1 MNKNVNENVNMN
13 ENENVNEN
21 VKMDV
26 EMDVSAP
33 SVPGVWTL
41 AWRVAQHRR
50 GSFWLG
56 WFLFLLFFCFP
67 VLNGWLLGRGFRALQ
82 LGHTTQVYWYA
93 GAAFAT
99 DMLRMTCIHWGALVW
114 TQVWV
119 HMQSF
124 LRANL
129 LAAQMASGGAEAGR
143 PVSSAGE
150 AITHFRDDVEDVT
163 MFVDGLVDVSA
174 GTVFTLL
181 AAFVLGSIDSG
192 AAAILLL
199 PLAGVAV
206 ATRALDRRIKR
217 YRSADRAAAGAV
229 SGFVGDLM
237 AAATTVKVNDATE
250 PTLAHLRRLVD
261 ARRHT
266 AVRDRVLDDGVQAF
280 AQGAADVGLGL
291 VLLTTAG
298 ALATGAF
305 DVGKL
310 AVFTAYLGWLSFLPR
325 MVGRVLARRKQAGVA
340 FERMRGLVANT
351 DVRNTVQARHLPI
364 ARGETNH
371 RPDPARPS
379 RVAIKELE
387 VEGLTVCYPGGAGV
401 HDVSFRLRRGSFT
414 VITGPIGSG
423 KTTLLRA
430 ILGLSTADEQAG
442 VVRWNGRPLTD
453 RAAFLVPPNASFLP
467 QVPQLISDS
476 VADNISLGDAP
487 IQSLELA
494 LQLAAV
500 REDIDAMPEG
510 HATLI
515 GPRGLR
521 LSGGQR
527 QRVATARALVHSPEL
542 VVLDDLSSALD
553 VETELQLWTNLAAAG
568 MTVLAVS
575 HRAVAFDRA
584 DQVLALD
591 AGHLTP
597 FAG

>member
-1 MNKNVNENVNMN
+1 M
-13 ENENVNEN
+13 
-21 VKMDV
+21 
-26 EMDVSAP
+26 SR
-33 SVPGVWTL
+33 SPGVWRL
-41 AWRVAQHRR
+41 AWRVAQHRA
-50 GSFWLG
+50 SAFWLG
-56 WFLFLLFFCFP
+56 WFLFVLFLSFP
-67 VLNGWLLGRGFRALQ
+67 ILSGYLLGRGFHALQ
-82 LGHTTQVYWYA
+82 HGRTAEVYWFA
-93 GAAFAT
+93 GAALAVDLSRMAT
-99 DMLRMTCIHWGALVW
+99 IHWGALTW
-114 TQVWV
+114 TRVFV

-129 LAAQMASGGAEAGR
+129 LAAQLASGGPEAGQ
-143 PVSSAGE
+143 PVRSAGE
-150 AITHFRDDVEDVT
+150 AITHFRDDVEDIT
-163 MFVDGLVDVSA
+163 MFIDGLVDVSA

-199 PLAGVAV
+199 PLAAIAIG
-206 ATRALDRRIKR
+206 TRALDTRIKR
-217 YRSADRAAAGAV
+217 YRSADRASAAAV
-229 SGFVGDLM
+229 SGFVGDVM

-250 PTLAHLRRLVD
+250 PALARLEQLVD

-291 VLLTTAG
+291 VLLTAAG
-298 ALATGAF
+298 AMASGAF

-340 FERMRGLVANT
+340 LDRMRGLVAGA
-351 DVRNTVQARHLPI
+351 DSRNLVGRRHLPI
-364 ARGETNH
+364 AHGEEND
-371 RPDPARPS
+371 RPQPVRPARVPLQQ
-379 RVAIKELE
+379 LE
-387 VEGLTVCYPGGAGV
+387 VIGLSAVYPSGAGIN
-401 HDVSFRLRRGSFT
+401 DVSFALHRGSFT
-414 VITGPIGSG
+414 VVTGPIGAG

-430 ILGLSTADEQAG
+430 LLGLADDTTTTGE
-442 VVRWNGRPLTD
+442 VRWNGRLMTD

-476 VADNISLGDAP
+476 VAENIALGLVPAE
-487 IQSLELA
+487 SLELA
-494 LQLAAV
+494 LELAAV
-500 REDIDAMPEG
+500 RADVYEMADG
-510 HATLI
+510 TSTLI

-553 VETELQLWTNLAAAG
+553 VETELQLWSNLAAAG

-575 HRAVAFDRA
+575 HRAVALERA
-584 DQVLALD
+584 DQVLRLES
-591 AGHLTP
+591 GYVV
-597 FAG
+597 GS